1 MINNETSTAGAAALT
16 EQLTNEA
23 AAATGISLKLFSA
36 QTLLNVA
43 ITFGVSLLVIF
54 IVLKIIDHLQKLS
67 SMDATLKSFIRS
79 TVKAALWI
87 IAIGAILSQLGVD
100 TKNFAAIV
108 SIVGLALSLSL
119 QGTLSNL
126 FSGMTILT
134 TKPFTAGDYVMIG
147 DADGLIKQVELFYTT
162 MVTFDKRTIFIPNSQ
177 VTDAKIMNYSRER
190 ERRVQ
195 IDLGLDYSTPVELAK
210 ETLIG
215 VAKVDERILAD
226 PEPVV
231 VILAYEDSAVRYSLR
246 AWVKTEDY
254 WDVFFALNER
264 VNKALREKGISI
276 TYNHLNVHI
285 LGEKKD

>member
-1 MINNETSTAGAAALT
+1 MSTSTAGAAALT

-79 TVKAALWI
+79 TVKAGLWI
-87 IAIGAILSQLGVD
+87 IAIGAILAQLGVD

-147 DADGLIKQVELFYTT
+147 EADGLIKQVELFYTT

-215 VAKVDERILAD
+215 VAKVDERVLAD

-264 VNKALREKGISI
+264 VNKALREKGITI

>member
-1 MINNETSTAGAAALT
+1 MSTSTAGAAALT
-16 EQLTNEA
+16 EQLTNE

-87 IAIGAILSQLGVD
+87 IAIGAILAQLGVD

-264 VNKALREKGISI
+264 VNKALREKGITI

>member
-1 MINNETSTAGAAALT
+1 MSTSTAGAAALT

-54 IVLKIIDHLQKLS
+54 SVLKIIDHLQKLS

-87 IAIGAILSQLGVD
+87 IAIGAILAQLGVD

-147 DADGLIKQVELFYTT
+147 EADGLIKQVELFYTT

-226 PEPVV
+226 PAPVV

>member
-1 MINNETSTAGAAALT
+1 MSTSTAGAAALT

-87 IAIGAILSQLGVD
+87 IAIGAILAQLGVD

-226 PEPVV
+226 PAPVV

-264 VNKALREKGISI
+264 VNKALREKGIFI

>member
-1 MINNETSTAGAAALT
+1 MSTSTAGAAALT

-87 IAIGAILSQLGVD
+87 IAIGAILAQLGVD

-147 DADGLIKQVELFYTT
+147 EADGLIKQVELFYTT

-226 PEPVV
+226 PAPVV

>member
-1 MINNETSTAGAAALT
+1 MSTSTAGAAALT
-16 EQLTNEA
+16 EQLTNE

-226 PEPVV
+226 PAPVV

>member
-1 MINNETSTAGAAALT
+1 MSTSTAGAAALT

-43 ITFGVSLLVIF
+43 ITFCVSLLVIF
-54 IVLKIIDHLQKLS
+54 SVLKIIDHLQKLS

-87 IAIGAILSQLGVD
+87 IAIGAILAQLGVD

-147 DADGLIKQVELFYTT
+147 DPDGLIHQVELFHTT

-226 PEPVV
+226 PAPVV

>member
-1 MINNETSTAGAAALT
+1 MSTSTAGAAALT

-264 VNKALREKGISI
+264 VNKALREKGITI

>member
-1 MINNETSTAGAAALT
+1 MSTSTAGAAALT

-147 DADGLIKQVELFYTT
+147 EADGLIKQVELFYTT

-215 VAKVDERILAD
+215 VAKVDERVLAD

-264 VNKALREKGISI
+264 VNKALREKGITI

>member
-1 MINNETSTAGAAALT
+1 MSTSTAGAAALT

-79 TVKAALWI
+79 TVKAGLWI

-147 DADGLIKQVELFYTT
+147 EADGLIKQVELFYTT

-264 VNKALREKGISI
+264 VNKALREKGITI

>member
-1 MINNETSTAGAAALT
+1 MSTSTAGAAALT

-87 IAIGAILSQLGVD
+87 IAIGAILAQLGVD

-215 VAKVDERILAD
+215 VAKVDERVLAD
-226 PEPVV
+226 PAPVV

-264 VNKALREKGISI
+264 VNKALREKGITI

>member
-1 MINNETSTAGAAALT
+1 MSTSTAGAAALT

-147 DADGLIKQVELFYTT
+147 EADGLIKQVELFYTT

-226 PEPVV
+226 PAPVV

>member
-1 MINNETSTAGAAALT
+1 MSTSTAGAAALT

-54 IVLKIIDHLQKLS
+54 IVLKIIDHIQKLS

-147 DADGLIKQVELFYTT
+147 EADGLIKQVELFYTT

-215 VAKVDERILAD
+215 VAKVDERVLAD

-264 VNKALREKGISI
+264 VNKALREKGITI

>member
-1 MINNETSTAGAAALT
+1 MSTSTAGAAALT

-87 IAIGAILSQLGVD
+87 IAIGAILAQLGVD

-264 VNKALREKGISI
+264 VNKALREKGITI

>member
-1 MINNETSTAGAAALT
+1 MSTSTAGAAALT

-87 IAIGAILSQLGVD
+87 IAIGAILAQLGVD

-226 PEPVV
+226 PAPVV

>member
-1 MINNETSTAGAAALT
+1 MSTSTAGAAALT

-23 AAATGISLKLFSA
+23 ASATGISLKLFSA

-87 IAIGAILSQLGVD
+87 IAIGAILAQLGVD

-215 VAKVDERILAD
+215 VAKVDERIFAD
-226 PEPVV
+226 PAPVV

>member
-1 MINNETSTAGAAALT
+1 MSTSTAGAAALT

-87 IAIGAILSQLGVD
+87 IAIGAILAQLGVD

>member
-1 MINNETSTAGAAALT
+1 MSTSTAGAAALT

-87 IAIGAILSQLGVD
+87 IAIGAILAQLGVD

-215 VAKVDERILAD
+215 VAKVDERVLAD
-226 PEPVV
+226 PAPVV

>member
-1 MINNETSTAGAAALT
+1 
-16 EQLTNEA
+16 
-23 AAATGISLKLFSA
+23 
-36 QTLLNVA
+36 
-43 ITFGVSLLVIF
+43 
-54 IVLKIIDHLQKLS
+54 
-67 SMDATLKSFIRS
+67 
-79 TVKAALWI
+79 
-87 IAIGAILSQLGVD
+87 
-100 TKNFAAIV
+100 
-108 SIVGLALSLSL
+108 
-119 QGTLSNL
+119 
-126 FSGMTILT
+126 
-134 TKPFTAGDYVMIG
+134 MIG

>member
-1 MINNETSTAGAAALT
+1 MSTSTAGAAALT
-16 EQLTNEA
+16 EQLTNE

-226 PEPVV
+226 PAPVV

-264 VNKALREKGISI
+264 VNKALREKGITI

>member
-1 MINNETSTAGAAALT
+1 MSTSTAGAAALT

-215 VAKVDERILAD
+215 VAKVDERVLAD
-226 PEPVV
+226 PAPVV

>member
-1 MINNETSTAGAAALT
+1 MSTSTAGAAALT

-54 IVLKIIDHLQKLS
+54 IVLKIIDHIQKLS

-87 IAIGAILSQLGVD
+87 IAIGAILAQLGVD

-147 DADGLIKQVELFYTT
+147 EADGLIKQVELFYTT

>member
-1 MINNETSTAGAAALT
+1 MSTSTAGAAALT

-79 TVKAALWI
+79 TVKAGLWI
-87 IAIGAILSQLGVD
+87 IAIGAILAQLGVD

-215 VAKVDERILAD
+215 VAKVDERVLAD
-226 PEPVV
+226 PAPVV

>member
-1 MINNETSTAGAAALT
+1 MSTSTAGAAALT

-79 TVKAALWI
+79 TVKAGLWI

-147 DADGLIKQVELFYTT
+147 EADGLIKQVELFYTT

>member
-1 MINNETSTAGAAALT
+1 MSTSTAGAAALT

-147 DADGLIKQVELFYTT
+147 EADGLIKQVELFYTT

-264 VNKALREKGISI
+264 VNKALREKGITI

>member
-1 MINNETSTAGAAALT
+1 MSTSTAGAAALT

-226 PEPVV
+226 PAPVV

>member
-1 MINNETSTAGAAALT
+1 MSTSTAGAAALT

-87 IAIGAILSQLGVD
+87 IAIGAILAQLGVD

-147 DADGLIKQVELFYTT
+147 EADGLIKQVELFYTT

-215 VAKVDERILAD
+215 VAKVDERVLAD
-226 PEPVV
+226 PAPVV

>member
-1 MINNETSTAGAAALT
+1 MSTSTAGAAALT

-147 DADGLIKQVELFYTT
+147 EADGLIKQVELFYTT

-215 VAKVDERILAD
+215 VAKVDERVLAD
-226 PEPVV
+226 PAPVV

>member
-1 MINNETSTAGAAALT
+1 MSTSTAGAAALT

-87 IAIGAILSQLGVD
+87 IAIGAILAQLGVD

-226 PEPVV
+226 PAPVV

-264 VNKALREKGISI
+264 VNKALREKGITI

>member
-1 MINNETSTAGAAALT
+1 MSTSTAGAAALT

-87 IAIGAILSQLGVD
+87 IAIGAILAQLGVD

-147 DADGLIKQVELFYTT
+147 EADGLIKQVELFYTT

-264 VNKALREKGISI
+264 VNKALREKGITI

>member
-1 MINNETSTAGAAALT
+1 MSTSTAGAAALT

-23 AAATGISLKLFSA
+23 AAATGISLKFFSA

-87 IAIGAILSQLGVD
+87 IAIGAILAQLGVD

-226 PEPVV
+226 PAPVV

>member
-1 MINNETSTAGAAALT
+1 MSTSTAGAAALT

>member
-1 MINNETSTAGAAALT
+1 MSTSTAGAAALT

-79 TVKAALWI
+79 TVKAGLWI

-215 VAKVDERILAD
+215 VAKVDERVLAD
-226 PEPVV
+226 PAPVV